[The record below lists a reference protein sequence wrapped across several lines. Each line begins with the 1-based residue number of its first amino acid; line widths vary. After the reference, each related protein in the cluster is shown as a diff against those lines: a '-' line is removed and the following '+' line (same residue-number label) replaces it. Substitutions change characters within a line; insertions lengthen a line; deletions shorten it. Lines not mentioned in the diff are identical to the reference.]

1 MQTLSKI
8 MRGVAKLEKVII
20 GICLAV
26 ATVVIMYGVLG
37 RQVDFIKHPQWSEEA
52 VRYLMIWITFI
63 GSGICFRRS
72 SHYGIDVIRRIKS
85 PAFQKFVSIFV
96 IAACAIFAI
105 LLLVYGGKMT
115 MFTFKTGQLTAALRW
130 PIWLVYLSVPVGGAL
145 ILIHLVEVFMSEV
158 LGIYTIEE

>member
-8 MRGVAKLEKVII
+8 MRGIAYVEKTLI

-37 RQVDFIKHPQWSEEA
+37 RQLPFIKHPQWSEEA

-72 SHYGIDVIRRIKS
+72 SHYGIDVIRRINN
-85 PAFQKFVSIFV
+85 PIFQKFVSVFV
-96 IAACAIFAI
+96 IVACAIFGA
-105 LLLVYGGKMT
+105 LLVIYGGRMT
-115 MFTFKTGQLTAALRW
+115 MFTFKSGQLTAALHW
-130 PIWLVYLSVPVGGAL
+130 PIWLVYISVPIGGAL
-145 ILIHLVEVFMSEV
+145 IIIHLIEVLLSEV

>member
-145 ILIHLVEVFMSEV
+145 ILIHLVEVFMSKV